1 MSILVDSNVILD
13 ILTVDKV
20 WYEWSSNKLME
31 YSENNK
37 LIINQIIYAE
47 ISMKFSKIEELDEV
61 VAEANIKC
69 ENLPWEA
76 GFLAG
81 KCFIQYKKRGGSKNS
96 VLPDFYIGA
105 HAAITKRAIL
115 TRYQGRYG
123 TYFSNLSIISPQL

>member
-1 MSILVDSNVILD
+1 MSIIIDSNIILD
-13 ILTVDKV
+13 ILTEDRTWFK
-20 WYEWSSNKLME
+20 WSSEMLEE
-31 YSENNK
+31 YAENNE

-47 ISMKFSKIEELDEV
+47 ISIKFSRIEELDGV
-61 VAEANIKC
+61 IKEANIKC

-81 KCFIQYKKRGGSKNS
+81 KCFMQYKKRGGGKGS

-115 TRYQGRYG
+115 TRDKARYS
-123 TYFSNLSIISPQL
+123 TYFSNLSIISP